1 MKLNSPFTIACKND
15 SSLQICSC
23 DFRVNIHDC
32 PESHILI
39 ISNWLVFSYCGLL
52 TITAA
57 TSLWYLIKKK
67 DQAFFLPSRRDR
79 GKIKPRPQHTYFTM
93 CLAYCPFQMI
103 HSILLLTDS
112 YPNIMWAEIGHTLP
126 IVLTTMVA
134 ILYPLSILYS
144 ISAFEVGTNLRPISM
159 SSILSEVPITRNAI
173 KTDLACIFMIII
185 TFCLF
190 VLAAALTGYYAD
202 INDLTNA
209 NKLFLIQNFV
219 WAIWGFFYI
228 IAMLW
233 FWFRFIN
240 IVLENINDLTNQHQT
255 QNSELQNKLEQ
266 LRKGTRN
273 LSLPVYGQI
282 ITVII
287 YIPALILYG
296 LYHRTNTIFNFKI
309 NLFYMSIWY
318 FTFPLILHITQWLMI
333 YNIITTPGNSGKNS
347 TNKNHSRNNDETKVS
362 VSTFNGNPKVK
373 RNSSKMNS
381 KLTGVENDIVEEE
394 MYNTY
399 TPKSDINNEDN
410 EGNVN
415 SISGILNKN
424 DKISQPSGISGK
436 RGSTSFSSHTI
447 FSDTST
453 LITNGYNRPISPT
466 FTMSNITTSCP
477 TSPRFSSSMP
487 SSPSSP
493 SPISIP
499 MVPIHR
505 DSIASQRDSINSNM
519 SNFSITSNFSNNIS
533 SNQRKEWLAKRPA
546 ITPNRHRPLYRD
558 SYKNSL

>member
-1 MKLNSPFTIACKND
+1 
-15 SSLQICSC
+15 
-23 DFRVNIHDC
+23 
-32 PESHILI
+32 
-39 ISNWLVFSYCGLL
+39 
-52 TITAA
+52 
-57 TSLWYLIKKK
+57 
-67 DQAFFLPSRRDR
+67 
-79 GKIKPRPQHTYFTM
+79 
-93 CLAYCPFQMI
+93 
-103 HSILLLTDS
+103 
-112 YPNIMWAEIGHTLP
+112 
-126 IVLTTMVA
+126 
-134 ILYPLSILYS
+134 
-144 ISAFEVGTNLRPISM
+144 
-159 SSILSEVPITRNAI
+159 
-173 KTDLACIFMIII
+173 
-185 TFCLF
+185 
-190 VLAAALTGYYAD
+190 
-202 INDLTNA
+202 
-209 NKLFLIQNFV
+209 
-219 WAIWGFFYI
+219 
-228 IAMLW
+228 
-233 FWFRFIN
+233 
-240 IVLENINDLTNQHQT
+240 
-255 QNSELQNKLEQ
+255 
-266 LRKGTRN
+266 
-273 LSLPVYGQI
+273 
-282 ITVII
+282 
-287 YIPALILYG
+287 
-296 LYHRTNTIFNFKI
+296 
-309 NLFYMSIWY
+309 
-318 FTFPLILHITQWLMI
+318 MI